1 MAVIRANA
9 MQNAF
14 TLVFVINLLS
24 HGQIETTGQMSPA
37 FRDISRP
44 TIGSYLNHAGYARNW
59 VCNKVIGVL
68 IITLASQKR
77 ENQLRAGR
85 YASNSDWLAMTRA

>member
-1 MAVIRANA
+1 
-9 MQNAF
+9 
-14 TLVFVINLLS
+14 
-24 HGQIETTGQMSPA
+24 
-37 FRDISRP
+37 
-44 TIGSYLNHAGYARNW
+44 
-59 VCNKVIGVL
+59 VIGVL